1 MTHLNDITTGTNV
14 STRSKGSHLTID
26 DRVKISVLKFN
37 RLVGSQQS
45 LHVLDKLIFNNFFTV
60 PSENK

>member
-37 RLVGSQQS
+37 KWDDIRYLQG
-45 LHVLDKLIFNNFFTV
+45 FR
-60 PSENK
+60 